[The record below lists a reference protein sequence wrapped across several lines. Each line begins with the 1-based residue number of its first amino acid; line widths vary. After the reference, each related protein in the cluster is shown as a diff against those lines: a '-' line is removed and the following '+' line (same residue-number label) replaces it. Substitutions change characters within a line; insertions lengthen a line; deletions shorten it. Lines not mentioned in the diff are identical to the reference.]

1 MIIII
6 EEFLYIMESNGF
18 QTMFTENQIINQVV
32 NETVFD
38 ENFHCDVLD
47 VFAQIFSVIYIHA
60 AMTPANNSLVDLSQ
74 MCRLFLMKAEL
85 LLRLSKDPFSKR
97 RNSL

>member
-6 EEFLYIMESNGF
+6 EEFLYIMESNAF

-47 VFAQIFSVIYIHA
+47 VFVQIFSVIYIYI
-60 AMTPANNSLVDLSQ
+60 
-74 MCRLFLMKAEL
+74 
-85 LLRLSKDPFSKR
+85 
-97 RNSL
+97 